1 MNDYYLNI
9 VAFDVPYPPD
19 YGGAIDVFY
28 KLKSLK
34 ANGCKIIL
42 HCFDYKYRQ
51 NDILENFC
59 EKVYYYKRKQHWTKQ
74 LSMKPYS
81 VLSRKNN
88 QLLRNLTENNYPILF
103 EGLISCYYLNR
114 KELKNRI
121 KIVRMCNIEHK
132 YYFNLFKWSKN
143 IANKIFFLLE
153 SFKLFHFQKILKN
166 SDAIFSI
173 SESEKTYL
181 KKRFPKNYVDNLNAF
196 HAFDVINSKPGFGK
210 YILYHGNLAVSENYK
225 AAEYLCENIF
235 PHLTYPCIIAG
246 KNPPLFLKKLIKK
259 FKNVRL
265 IENPNQDEMDE
276 LISNAHI
283 NILITFQSTGIK
295 LKLLNS
301 VFEGRFILA
310 NSLMLE
316 GSELNELCIE
326 ANSKNDLINE
336 CKRLIDSPFTEA
348 LINIR
353 EIVIK
358 KKYDN
363 NQNAIKLLASFKNQE
378 KMSVN

>member
-42 HCFDYKYRQ
+42 HCFDYKNRQ
-51 NDILENFC
+51 NGILENFC
-59 EKVYYYKRKQHWTKQ
+59 EKVYYYTRNQHWTKQ
-74 LSMKPYS
+74 LSLKPYS

-88 QLLRNLTENNYPILF
+88 QLLQNLTANNYPILF
-103 EGLISCYYLNR
+103 EGLISCYYLNN
-114 KELKNRI
+114 KELKSRR

-132 YYFNLFKWSKN
+132 YYFNLYKSSKN
-143 IANKIFFLLE
+143 ISDKTFFLYE
-153 SFKLFHFQKILKN
+153 SIKLFFFQKILKN
-166 SDAIFSI
+166 ADAIFSI
-173 SESEKTYL
+173 SETEKTYL
-181 KKRFPKNYVDNLNAF
+181 KKRFPNNNVEKLNAF
-196 HAFDVINSKPGFGK
+196 HAFQAINSKPGFGK

-225 AAEYLCENIF
+225 AAEYLCKNIF
-235 PHLTYPCIIAG
+235 TDLAFPCVIAG
-246 KNPPLFLKKLIKK
+246 KNPPSFLKNLIRN
-259 FKNVRL
+259 FNNITL
-265 IENPNQDEMDE
+265 IENPNQEEMDE

-283 NILITFQSTGIK
+283 NFLITFQSTGVK

-301 VFEGRFILA
+301 IFEGRFILA

-316 GSELNELCIE
+316 GSELNELCFE
-326 ANSKNDLINE
+326 ANSKDDFINE
-336 CKRLIDSPFTEA
+336 CKRLIEIPFTEDL
-348 LINIR
+348 LIIR
-353 EIVIK
+353 EKVIK
-358 KKYDN
+358 KNYDN
-363 NQNAIKLLASFKNQE
+363 KQNAIKLLESIKNQE